1 MSDEVKMQQPQPAS
15 AAGVMPIYYTKSN
28 FFRVIHVDG
37 MYGGPAPSLGGMT
50 MTVFSGRTPL
60 PEKTMNDASSNEVVK
75 ERVVKQGIEN
85 ELECCL
91 VMNLATAKIMLTWLE
106 GAINRTE
113 AIQQGR
119 PWK

>member
-1 MSDEVKMQQPQPAS
+1 
-15 AAGVMPIYYTKSN
+15 
-28 FFRVIHVDG
+28 
-37 MYGGPAPSLGGMT
+37 
-50 MTVFSGRTPL
+50 
-60 PEKTMNDASSNEVVK
+60 MNDASSNEVVK

>member
-1 MSDEVKMQQPQPAS
+1 MSEPIQPQPAP
-15 AAGVMPIYYTKSN
+15 AQAGTQIYYTKSN
-28 FFRVIHVDG
+28 YFRVIHVDG
-37 MYGGPAPSLGGMT
+37 MYGGPAPALGSMT

-60 PEKTMNDASSNEVVK
+60 PEKATNDASGNEIVK
-75 ERVVKQGIEN
+75 ERVAKYGIEN
-85 ELECCL
+85 ELECTL
-91 VMNLATAKIMLTWLE
+91 VMNLETAKIMLKWLE